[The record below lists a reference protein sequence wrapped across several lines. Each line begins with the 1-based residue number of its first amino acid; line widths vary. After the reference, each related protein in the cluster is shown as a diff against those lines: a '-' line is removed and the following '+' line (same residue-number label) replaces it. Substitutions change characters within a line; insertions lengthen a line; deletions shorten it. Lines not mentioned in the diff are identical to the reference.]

1 MKTKLKYFLEREDL
15 AGASEPLRHFQA
27 VLQNEKA
34 LAFPKCPD
42 ESYMSEFTH
51 IIYTVD
57 HSGLK
62 GPTVSS
68 GSKIHIELIQ

>member
-15 AGASEPLRHFQA
+15 AGASKPLKLFQA

-42 ESYMSEFTH
+42 ECFYVV
-51 IIYTVD
+51 IYTHHVYSRSFRLEGTD
-57 HSGLK
+57 CVLRLQNSH
-62 GPTVSS
+62 
-68 GSKIHIELIQ
+68 